1 MQRLTFTVSESAE
14 ILGIS
19 RTTAYELVR
28 SGTLS
33 CVRLGRRI
41 VITRRTLE
49 ELLGTPVPVSVTAP

>member
-1 MQRLTFTVSESAE
+1 MPRLTFTVSESAE
-14 ILGIS
+14 ILGVS

-28 SGTLS
+28 SGALP

-49 ELLGTPVPVSVTAP
+49 ELLDAPVPASR

>member
-1 MQRLTFTVSESAE
+1 MQRLTFTVSESAA

-28 SGTLS
+28 SGALP

-49 ELLGTPVPVSVTAP
+49 KLLGTSVPAPA